1 MTRKAHA
8 GGRGRGRAAARKT
21 GAARKAGTGS
31 PGRIT
36 VRSFLEAGGS
46 RLSMELVAGEPGL
59 ERTIAEAALNRP
71 GLALSGF
78 LQHFPFRRIQVI
90 GLAEQAYLNRLSPK
104 ERRARLKDFFRARIP
119 CVVITRHKTL
129 PEGVLDLA
137 GQLRVPVLRTKMITK
152 DFVNAATIVMETL
165 VTPRVSVQGTM
176 VEIMGVGMLIEGPPG
191 IGKSETALALI
202 QRGYALVADD
212 VARLRRDSTGAV
224 IASPPDV
231 TRYHMEIRGLGII
244 HVPSLYGVSSVRS
257 EKQLDLVVTLCPPET
272 AREYSATATPLTKE
286 FLGVPIPR
294 IFIPVAPGRE
304 LANVVETA
312 ALNEKLKRLGHDA
325 EKELDQKLMAVLA
338 GARSGE

>member
-1 MTRKAHA
+1 VNRQTHA
-8 GGRGRGRAAARKT
+8 GG
-21 GAARKAGTGS
+21 AGKV
-31 PGRIT
+31 T

-46 RLSMELVAGEPGL
+46 RLSMELVAGDAGL
-59 ERTIAEAALNRP
+59 ERPITEAALNRP

-78 LQHFPFRRIQVI
+78 FKYFPFRRIQVI
-90 GLAEQAYLNRLSPK
+90 GLAEQAYLSELSPK
-104 ERRARLKDFFRARIP
+104 ERRARLKEFFSAHIP
-119 CVVITRHKTL
+119 CVVITRHKSL
-129 PEGVLDLA
+129 PEGVLELA
-137 GQLRVPVLRTKMITK
+137 ARMRVPVLRTKMITK

-165 VTPRVSVQGTM
+165 ITPRVSVQGTM
-176 VEIMGVGMLIEGPPG
+176 VEIMGVGMLIEGTPG

-212 VARLRRDSTGAV
+212 VTCLRRDSTGAV
-224 IASPPDV
+224 IGSPPDV

-257 EKQLDLVVTLCPPET
+257 EKQLDLVVTLCSMET
-272 AREYSATATPLTKE
+272 AREHSTDAEPLTKE
-286 FLGVPIPR
+286 FLGVPVPR

-325 EKELDQKLMAVLA
+325 EKELDLKLMRILS
-338 GARSGE
+338 GADSGE